1 MNQNLIAYYINQLTE
16 ADATKLAR
24 QYNITLTNSEIKTIL
39 AFLKKNRFR
48 ISKENKNALL
58 KEAKP
63 LVSKETYQ
71 KIVALIDKF
80 IK

>member
-1 MNQNLIAYYINQLTE
+1 MNQNLISYYINQLTE
-16 ADATKLAR
+16 ADAAKLAR

-39 AFLKKNRFR
+39 SFLKKNRNR
-48 ISKENKNALL
+48 INKENKDVLL

-80 IK
+80 LR